1 MDADLLNFFKI
12 GLSFFVGGGVV
23 AFVTILSEKVSA
35 QIGAIVSAL
44 PVPITIAIF
53 FQGLLLGPDVV
64 AYEALPKAIIM
75 LALVGVFFI
84 VFVLTVRYG
93 LLISMLCASALWII
107 CGLLLGGVAIQS
119 WFIALIVFAVL
130 SLVIFLLFQFIA
142 IEPLRSSYKKSIT
155 VLEIVLRFIF
165 AGSVILAS
173 VLLSYIAG
181 PVWGG
186 IVSTFPSLAAST
198 LIILY
203 FSSGADFTKFFAK
216 LVFVRAI
223 VNCGAFIIAVYY
235 VYPLLGVWL
244 GTLVAYIAPVLTA
257 ILFYYFDKNRSQAVK
272 NAA

>member
-1 MDADLLNFFKI
+1 MDADLLNLVKI

-23 AFVTILSEKVSA
+23 AFVTVLSEKVSA

-44 PVPITIAIF
+44 PVPLTIAIF

-64 AYEALPKAIIM
+64 AYEALPKALIM

-84 VFVLTVRYG
+84 VFVLTARYG
-93 LLISMLCASALWII
+93 LLMSMLSASSLWML
-107 CGLLLGGVAIQS
+107 CGLLLGGMAVQS
-119 WFIALIVFAVL
+119 WLIALIVFAVL
-130 SLVIFLLFQFIA
+130 SLVILLLFQFIA
-142 IEPLRSSYKKSIT
+142 IEPLRSNQKKPIT
-155 VLEIVLRFIF
+155 LLEIVLRFTF

-203 FSSGADFTKFFAK
+203 FSSGADFTRFFAK
-216 LVFVRAI
+216 LVFIRAI

-235 VYPLLGVWL
+235 IYPLLGVWL

-257 ILFYYFDKNRSQAVK
+257 SLFYYFDKSRREALK
-272 NAA
+272 NAP